1 MKTFEPGTVVIFDH
15 SSFEES
21 FWNNLSEEDKI
32 KYYGS
37 LGYGLDKKKFFVFLT
52 EVKNAP
58 GHCVLVDLDDNH
70 IETMRHTYN
79 FREVKDEEF

>member
-1 MKTFEPGTVVIFDH
+1 MKTFESVTVVVFDPF
-15 SSFEES
+15 SFEKS

-37 LGYGLDKKKFFVFLT
+37 LGYGSDKKKFFIFLT

-79 FREVKDEEF
+79 FREVEDEEF